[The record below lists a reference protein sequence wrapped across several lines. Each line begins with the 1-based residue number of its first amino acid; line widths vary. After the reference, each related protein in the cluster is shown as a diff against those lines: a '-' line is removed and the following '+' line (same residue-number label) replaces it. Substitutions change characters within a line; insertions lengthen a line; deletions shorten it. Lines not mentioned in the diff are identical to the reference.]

1 MKCSRCGSA
10 TSPSSACHCHN
21 SRKTYSTT
29 VRNTVIWSMVGKMRK
44 ACGVCWWICLRLP
57 TTSSSCGCV
66 QGSGL
71 QTPPCWSARNGF
83 SSRTPGA
90 ACRSLLGLMT
100 VLLAGLMRWSWWE
113 SPLQERGSGYVRLS
127 DSLVQQGRLH
137 VDLYFNFE
145 VGVLQAVSAVGH
157 QHEHLSVS
165 TLLLATTLSMY
176 TSVWSFLKGVF
187 LSHYKADQA
196 IPKWKFISVN
206 KKLFSQTLFLSNWT
220 ILNSHQPGVRPRF
233 SPPSQH
239 FILSLVFFQPL

>member
-66 QGSGL
+66 QGSGP

-165 TLLLATTLSMY
+165 TLLWPQLWACIPVYGASWK
-176 TSVWSFLKGVF
+176 VFSFLITKQTKQSRNENLF
-187 LSHYKADQA
+187 QWIRNSSH
-196 IPKWKFISVN
+196 
-206 KKLFSQTLFLSNWT
+206 KLFSRVTGPF
-220 ILNSHQPGVRPRF
+220 
-233 SPPSQH
+233 
-239 FILSLVFFQPL
+239 